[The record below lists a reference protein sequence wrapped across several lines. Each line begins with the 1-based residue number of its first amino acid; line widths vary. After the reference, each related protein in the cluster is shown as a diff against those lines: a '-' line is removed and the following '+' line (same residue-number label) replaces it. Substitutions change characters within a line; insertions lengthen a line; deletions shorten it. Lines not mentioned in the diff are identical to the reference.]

1 MKKIIRRKDKDTG
14 MNEFVFQ
21 CGTKM
26 IFGKDKELCVGREL
40 KEHGAKRVLLVYGGA
55 SIRRSGLYD
64 RVITALKEAGI
75 EWEELPGVVPNPRV
89 SLVRRGIELCRGKE
103 IDFLLA
109 VGGGSVIDTCKA
121 ISFGVY
127 YTGDVWDL
135 ISGKVKPGEKRIPV
149 ADILTLPAAG
159 SEESDSCVISDE
171 TIPMKTGFGSARMRP
186 VFSILNPEL
195 TYTLPAYQTAC
206 GCMDIMAHAMERYFS
221 RTPDVE
227 MTDRVSEGIMAT
239 VVHNLPIALTEPDN
253 YAARA
258 EIMLCGT
265 WAQNDMTGC
274 GRQQDWFNHGLE
286 HQISGFYD
294 IAHGAGLAISFPAW
308 MEYLC
313 DQEECVPKLAQYA
326 QRVWNVP
333 VYFEDLRRTAMEGV
347 KRLRTLIRES
357 GLPLTLREAGIGT
370 DKFELIADNM
380 TNCGE
385 ETCGA
390 FYRMGRE
397 DILALLHRME

>member
-1 MKKIIRRKDKDTG
+1 

-64 RVITALKEAGI
+64 RVVTALKEAGI

-89 SLVRRGIELCRGKE
+89 ALVRRGIELCRGKE

-135 ISGKVKPGEKRIPV
+135 ISGQVKPGENCIPV

-171 TIPMKTGFGSARMRP
+171 SIPMKTGFGSARMRP

-308 MEYLC
+308 MEFLC

-333 VYFEDLRRTAMEGV
+333 VYFEDLRKTAMEGV

-385 ETCGA
+385 QTCGA

>member
-1 MKKIIRRKDKDTG
+1 

-40 KEHGAKRVLLVYGGA
+40 KEHGARRVLLVYGGA

-64 RVITALKEAGI
+64 RVVTALKEAGI
-75 EWEELPGVVPNPRV
+75 EWEELSGVVPNPRV

-135 ISGKVKPGEKRIPV
+135 ISGQVKPGENCIPV

-171 TIPMKTGFGSARMRP
+171 SIPMKTGFGSARMRP

-385 ETCGA
+385 QTCGA

>member
-1 MKKIIRRKDKDTG
+1 

-64 RVITALKEAGI
+64 KVITALKEAGI

-135 ISGKVKPGEKRIPV
+135 VSGQVKPGENCIPV

-171 TIPMKTGFGSARMRP
+171 SIPMKTGFGSARMRP

-239 VVHNLPIALTEPDN
+239 VVHNLPIALTESDN

-385 ETCGA
+385 QTCGA

>member
-1 MKKIIRRKDKDTG
+1 

-64 RVITALKEAGI
+64 RVVTALKEAGI

-89 SLVRRGIELCRGKE
+89 ALVRRGIELCRGKE

-135 ISGKVKPGEKRIPV
+135 ISGQVKPGENCIPV

-221 RTPDVE
+221 RTLDVE

-385 ETCGA
+385 QTCGA

>member
-1 MKKIIRRKDKDTG
+1 

-64 RVITALKEAGI
+64 RVVTALKEAGI
-75 EWEELPGVVPNPRV
+75 DWEELPGVVPNPRV

-385 ETCGA
+385 QTCGA